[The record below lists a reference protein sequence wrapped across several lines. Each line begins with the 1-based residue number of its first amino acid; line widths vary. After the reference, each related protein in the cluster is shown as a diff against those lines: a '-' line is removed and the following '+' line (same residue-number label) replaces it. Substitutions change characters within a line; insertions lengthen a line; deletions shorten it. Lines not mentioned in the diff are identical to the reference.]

1 MIQSNRD
8 KKMGP
13 MRSFLPKF
21 FVFMIGLL
29 LSMNVQSQ
37 GWELTFGG
45 EREEEGHA
53 VIQTIDRG
61 YAVAGFTQSFISD
74 EDRDTDIYL
83 IRTDVDGT
91 VIWEKAYDEAI
102 TERGYGMI
110 EDEKGNFLI
119 VGDILEVVGNQT
131 KGYLLK
137 VDKTGKFLWSKRF
150 GDGQSFIQFNSI
162 TAGIDGGYLLI
173 GNKQNPE
180 NAEDEDIYLVRV
192 DDEGN
197 FLWEKTFGTERTDR
211 GNAII
216 TLEDGYAFVGNSKN
230 GQGFD
235 NDIVLYKVD
244 KLGDILWDRRISTGS
259 NEEGNDLIRTRDGD
273 IAVAGLVNNNSDAYI
288 LKYSSEG
295 NQLWARSIGEP
306 GLAEVANGIIEK
318 PNGQLIITG
327 IKEVNASN
335 INVLIGGV
343 DANGTNP
350 WMNLTGDVDYS
361 DFGIDIEATHDG
373 GFIIAGYNALFQNFI
388 NDVRLIKTDGRGNTI
403 TDCIRGKVMVDDC
416 NGNMTDGLALEGW
429 IVEAVGRR
437 GVTFGTTDKEGNFS
451 ILVDTGTYQ
460 VNLIPINSYWQS
472 CNLDGYTVD
481 FTEFYD
487 TTEIDFPV
495 IPVIECPYMEVDI
508 STPFLAVCSDIVYT
522 VNYCN
527 LGTATATDAYVE
539 VNLDEEL
546 SFVSASLPVTSQ
558 NGNIYSFDL
567 GNVPSTVCGSFTINT
582 TLACEGIANG
592 QAALASATVFP
603 DTLCSDPDPDWDM
616 SSIIVDGNCV
626 NDSIQFRIKNVGD
639 GDMQNPRTY
648 FVVEQDVV
656 IFRSEPFRL
665 NKQQELNSPAFR
677 GTGATYRI
685 IAQQSEGHPGR
696 SNPTIYI
703 EGCVEEGQPYTT
715 GLVTQFP
722 EDDQDP
728 YISVDVQEIIG
739 SSNTLPEMRG
749 YPKGYQ
755 GKTVAQNTD
764 LTYTILFQNTGTDTI
779 NRVVIRDTLS
789 PHLDITSVIP
799 GASSHPYDFE
809 IYDEGILK
817 ITLDEIQLQPG
828 GSVEEAS
835 YGFVKF
841 RIAQRPNIPLGTVI
855 ENSAAVFFDYVAPA
869 FTNTV
874 THEVGCVSLFENCI
888 ITDTDD
894 PNFVPGL
901 KIKVYPNP
909 FNESTTFELDGKE
922 FNNVDFKIYDIAG
935 RLLRT
940 EGFKGNI
947 FEFHR
952 GQLSSGLYFYQ
963 LETEGRLISSG
974 KVIVR

>member
-8 KKMGP
+8 NKTRP
-13 MRSFLPKF
+13 IRSFLPKF
-21 FVFMIGLL
+21 FALVIGLL
-29 LSMNVQSQ
+29 ISVDVLAQ

-53 VIQTIDRG
+53 VVQTIDRG
-61 YAVAGFTQSFISD
+61 YAVVGFTQSFISD

-91 VIWEKAYDEAI
+91 VIWEKAYDEAV
-102 TERGYGMI
+102 TERGYDML
-110 EDEKGNFLI
+110 EDSNGDFLI
-119 VGDILEVVGNQT
+119 VGDILEAVGDQA

-137 VDKTGKFLWSKRF
+137 VGQTGKFLWSKRF
-150 GDGQSFIQFNSI
+150 GDGQNFVQFNSI
-162 TAGIDGGYLLI
+162 TPGIDGGFLLL
-173 GNKQNPE
+173 GNKQNPN

-192 DDEGN
+192 NDEGD

-244 KLGDILWDRRISTGS
+244 KLGNILWDRRISTGS
-259 NEEGNDLIRTRDGD
+259 NEEGNDLIRTRDGN

-295 NQLWARSIGEP
+295 NQLWTRSIGEP
-306 GLAEVANGIIEK
+306 GLAEVANGIVEK

-327 IKEVNASN
+327 IKEVNAFN
-335 INVLIGGV
+335 VNVLIGGV

-361 DFGIDIEATHDG
+361 DFGIDIKVTHDG
-373 GFIIAGYNALFQNFI
+373 GYIIAGYNALFQNFI
-388 NDVRLIKTDGRGNTI
+388 NDVRLIKTDKRGNTI
-403 TDCIRGKVMVDDC
+403 TDCIRGRVVADDC
-416 NGNMTDGLALEGW
+416 NGNMVDGLALEGW
-429 IVEAVGRR
+429 IVEATGSR
-437 GVTFGTTDKEGNFS
+437 GKTFGTTDKEGRFS

-472 CNLDGYTVD
+472 CNLEGFTVN
-481 FTEFYD
+481 FSEFYD
-487 TTEIDFPV
+487 TTDLDFPV
-495 IPVIECPYMEVDI
+495 IPVINCPYMEVDI

-527 LGTATATDAYVE
+527 LGTATAEDAYVE

-546 SFVSASLPVTSQ
+546 SFVSSSIPVSNQ
-558 NGNIYSFDL
+558 NGSVYSFDL
-567 GNVPSTVCGSFTINT
+567 GDIASTICGSFTINT
-582 TLACEGIANG
+582 TLACEGIADG
-592 QAALASATVFP
+592 QAGLASATIFP
-603 DTLCSDPDPDWDM
+603 DTLCNEPDPNWDRA
-616 SSIIVDGNCV
+616 SIIVDGNCE

-639 GDMQNPRTY
+639 GDMLNSRTY
-648 FVVEQDVV
+648 FIVEDHV
-656 IFRSEPFRL
+656 IFRTEPFRL
-665 NKQQELNSPAFR
+665 SRQNELQIGGLPAN
-677 GTGATYRI
+677 GSTYRL
-685 IAQQSEGHPGR
+685 IAQQSEGHPGM
-696 SNPTIYI
+696 SNPTIAI
-703 EGCVEEGQPYTT
+703 EGCAEEGQAYTT
-715 GLVTQFP
+715 GLVTEFP
-722 EDDQDP
+722 ENDQDP
-728 YISVDVQEIIG
+728 YISIDVQEIIG
-739 SSNTLPEMRG
+739 SGNTLPEMRG
-749 YPKGYQ
+749 YPKGYL

-789 PHLDITSVIP
+789 SYLDITTVIP

-809 IYDEGILK
+809 IYDKGILK

-841 RIAQRPNIPLGTVI
+841 RIAQKPNIPLGTVI

-909 FNESTTFELDGKE
+909 FNESTTFELNGKE

-952 GQLSSGLYFYQ
+952 GQLSSGLYFYK